1 MADFLILGQELLA
14 GSYVATELELEL
26 RETEILKL
34 KGYISQSV
42 VGGTF
47 IRFREFYSIHYIISG
62 FLKSQFPH
70 CKSVKI
76 WIFPE
81 FGQKPLGGPLTA
93 TVNGKVVLDAFIWCL
108 AVSGVD
114 FV

>member
-1 MADFLILGQELLA
+1 MILGQELLA
-14 GSYVATELELEL
+14 GSYAPSQLDLDL

-42 VGGTF
+42 VLRRS
-47 IRFREFYSIHYIISG
+47 IRFREFYSIPYIFSG
-62 FLKSQFPH
+62 FLKSRFPH
-70 CKSVKI
+70 CKIDKI

-81 FGQKPLGGPLTA
+81 FGQMPLEGPLTA
-93 TVNGKVVLDAFIWCL
+93 TVNGKVVLDALIWCL